1 MKWDIFN
8 KKKKIKDLRA
18 YSILCN
24 FALQEIDLITK

>member
-1 MKWDIFN
+1 MGHLK

-24 FALQEIDLITK
+24 FALQEMVPITK